1 MSTDILHILY
11 NSTEVGRLEYQ
22 RKRDEMI
29 LVYEESW
36 RFGTKSFPI
45 SLSLPLEKQRHADE
59 SIRPFLQGLLPDN
72 PAVIDAWGNACKY
85 HREIHSM

>member
-45 SLSLPLEKQRHADE
+45 SLSLPLEKQRHADGFILKRKMNHNRSAAE
-59 SIRPFLQGLLPDN
+59 MAGLTVLN
-72 PAVIDAWGNACKY
+72 LSGK
-85 HREIHSM
+85 